1 MLTMLRPEPRPPTS
15 VSDWELGIAA
25 ILLLIAVVLTT
36 LLVPTLG

>member
-1 MLTMLRPEPRPPTS
+1 MLRPEPRPTS